1 MISNGNHRSRATAKT
16 GGAYLAG
23 LAVLAAVSRLPQLL
37 GPNLLVDGDEAVL
50 GLMAK
55 HLAHGRELPVFFY
68 GQHYGFSSIEAAAG
82 AFSFLAFG
90 TGALALKIAM
100 LALWIAGVLFLHL
113 ALSRVV
119 GRGPSFLMLCV
130 FVLSPAW
137 AVWSMKARGGYLTAF
152 AATSV
157 LMWLLTRDEA
167 RTEGRWAA
175 AGVLTAVIC
184 GAQPLWLP
192 GVLPI
197 VAAALIA
204 DRRWLWAISYLC
216 VSATPVLFLR
226 IASITSGDA
235 WGGPALG
242 GVDLAAALQSLP
254 AIGHQIYVNFTGS
267 YYLGWAIDPPG
278 PVTWILAVTWCGTLA
293 AAGLLQIYRL
303 VARRYLLSSHL
314 LFLGIVLTVVAEAL
328 ALRARDAR
336 YLLPISALLIALVGI
351 EIQDLVAR
359 WLRGRRAALAA
370 ACVALIAGGVSMME
384 FRAFAYLWNN
394 PSGSMSE
401 AARMRRVID
410 VLHSQGIAHVYS
422 MNGLLGMQLVFYSDE
437 QVVSRSA
444 DLTDRYPPYVIAVDR
459 ALAGGQPVAVIGY
472 TNTSGAPG
480 CWDVPICTGGI
491 ERIVSNPEAIVTVD
505 GKYFVYPGADRS
517 LLRRLHFQILD

>member
-1 MISNGNHRSRATAKT
+1 MISHGNHRSPAARKT
-16 GGAYLAG
+16 GAAYLAG
-23 LAVLAAVSRLPQLL
+23 LAALAVVSRLPQLL

-82 AFSFLAFG
+82 ALSFLALG
-90 TGALALKIAM
+90 AGALALKIAM
-100 LALWIAGVLFLHL
+100 LALWIAGVLFFYL
-113 ALSRVV
+113 ALSRLMR
-119 GRGPSFLMLCV
+119 RGPAFVMLGV

-157 LMWLLTRDEA
+157 LVWLLTRDQA

-184 GAQPLWLP
+184 VAQPLWLP

-204 DRRWLWAISYLC
+204 DRRWLWAITYLA
-216 VSATPVLFLR
+216 VSATPVLFLK
-226 IASITSGDA
+226 IASVTSGDA

-242 GVDLAAALQSLP
+242 GVDLAAVLQSLP

-278 PVTWILAVTWCGTLA
+278 PVTRILAVTWCGILA
-293 AAGLLQIYRL
+293 AAALLQLYRL
-303 VARRYLLSSHL
+303 AARRYLLSSHL
-314 LFLGIVLTVVAEAL
+314 LFLGLFLTLVAEAL

-336 YLLPISALLIALVGI
+336 YLLPMSGLLIALVGI
-351 EIQDLVAR
+351 DIQDLVGR
-359 WLRGRRAALAA
+359 RLPGRRAAFGA
-370 ACVALIAGGVSMME
+370 ACLMLIAGAVSLTE
-384 FRAFAYLWNN
+384 FRSFAFLWNN
-394 PSGSMSE
+394 PPGSMSE
-401 AARMRRVID
+401 AARLRRVID
-410 VLHSQGIAHVYS
+410 VLHSRGIAHVYS

-444 DLTDRYPPYVIAVDR
+444 DLTDRYPPYVMAVDR
-459 ALAGGQPVAVIGY
+459 ALAGGQPVAVVGY
-472 TNTSGAPG
+472 TNASGAPG

-491 ERIVSNPEAIVTVD
+491 EGIVSNPGAIVTVD
-505 GKYFVYPGADRS
+505 GKYFIYPGADRS
-517 LLRRLHFQILD
+517 LLRRLHFQIVD